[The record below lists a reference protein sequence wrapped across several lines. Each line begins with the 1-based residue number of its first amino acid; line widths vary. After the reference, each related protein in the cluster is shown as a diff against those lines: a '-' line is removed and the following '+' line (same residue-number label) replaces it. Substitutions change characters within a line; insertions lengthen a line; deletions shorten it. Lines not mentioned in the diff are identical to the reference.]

1 MPKEKTYKLDQ
12 VAIRMVKEPPL
23 LSDKP
28 MDNPE
33 AAIEVMRDVFRDYD
47 REVLCVVNLKSNLQ
61 PISLNIASIGA
72 VEQAIAHPRELLK
85 SAILSNAASV
95 ILMHLHPS
103 GNLEPSKQDISMT
116 DRMQQAFTLMGI
128 GIVDHII
135 MGDGDRY
142 FSFREKREMPVGEL
156 HYTSELAEVDL
167 KKAYPLTKESVLNQ
181 LQGAKKE
188 QQNPETRTERN
199 RKAKGRESPGR

>member
-12 VAIRMVKEPPL
+12 VAIRMVKAPPL

-28 MDNPE
+28 MDSPE

-135 MGDGDRY
+135 MGDGNRY
-142 FSFREKREMPVGEL
+142 FSFREKREMPVGEP

-167 KKAYPLTKESVLNQ
+167 KKAYPLTKESVLDR
-181 LQGAKKE
+181 LQRAKKE
-188 QQNPETRTERN
+188 SQTPEARTARS
-199 RKAKGRESPGR
+199 RKSKDRESPGR